1 MPLLGI
7 SDFLLYNNRNIPH
20 KSKTMTPEEKNEIK
34 EKIEADIETLK
45 EQIKALEEK
54 TQPISPD
61 CSLGRL
67 TRLEAMG
74 EQHVNN
80 KVLDESRLRLTRLQN
95 ALLRIDKPMFGICIE
110 CEEEIGVGR
119 MSVRPESVRC
129 VECADSR

>member
-1 MPLLGI
+1 
-7 SDFLLYNNRNIPH
+7 
-20 KSKTMTPEEKNEIK
+20 MTQKEKNSIK
-34 EKIEADIETLK
+34 EKIESGLIQLE
-45 EQIKALEEK
+45 EQIKILKEK
-54 TQPISPD
+54 VKPIAPD

-80 KVLDESRLRLTRLQN
+80 KVLDESRIRFTRLKN

-110 CEEEIGVGR
+110 CEEEIGFGR

-129 VECADSR
+129 VECANNI